1 MEPEKVKRVEIFT
14 WFWMGNYGCNLPQF
28 YEFSVR
34 CPKLL
39 QGLFADVTSLIGYFV
54 FWLVL
59 SFQENVWSRFQVQ
72 KNPGFWFKDFQ
83 EYIIETSGPVPDLIL
98 HISRPPITNS
108 L

>member
-59 SFQENVWSRFQVQ
+59 SFQENVWSQ
-72 KNPGFWFKDFQ
+72 DFQ